1 MTMTSVSVIMA
12 VMVINIYNRSSKA
25 RRAPQWLKVVV
36 LKWICRLLR
45 MSHDMER
52 LASTI
57 RLVGFLPVF
66 ENRSPNFTFDECMIQ
81 SSISSVICFEIHKE
95 HLHSNF

>member
-57 RLVGFLPVF
+57 RLVRFLVVLNYPVCQLYVLKF
-66 ENRSPNFTFDECMIQ
+66 VRGIFRV
-81 SSISSVICFEIHKE
+81 ISDI
-95 HLHSNF
+95 